1 MKCHPVVLQISRRQP
16 GPEPTESPKLRRA
29 MPATDE
35 LSIGAGFA
43 QPNSIP
49 REFNSHIRSGRS
61 SGFRILRPPKPSR
74 STELFGSKQ
83 WYVVMVV
90 PDYSGGTA
98 TDLHRLP
105 YSPNPSPD
113 SAPKPRR
120 TINTWSAKSTAQERF
135 GRDAGRS
142 YRTLVPAVS
151 RTRLGHDDRRKCLP
165 ILPRRFQ
172 LLLIVADRS

>member
-1 MKCHPVVLQISRRQP
+1 
-16 GPEPTESPKLRRA
+16 

-35 LSIGAGFA
+35 HSIGAGFA

-49 REFNSHIRSGRS
+49 REFNSKSWSGRS
-61 SGFRILRPPKPSR
+61 SGFRILRPSTPSR

-83 WYVVMVV
+83 WHVLMVV

-113 SAPKPRR
+113 PAPEPKR
-120 TINTWSAKSTAQERF
+120 TINTLCTKSTAQERI
-135 GRDAGRS
+135 GRAAGRS
-142 YRTLVPAVS
+142 HGSPESAVP
-151 RTRLGHDDRRKCLP
+151 RILLGQHRRRKCLP
-165 ILPRRFQ
+165 ILPQRFQ
-172 LLLIVADRS
+172 VLLIVADGS